1 MDPDRRAALA
11 RWLASALEAEAL
23 DITEAT
29 PLSGGAIQEN
39 WLIGLAVHGGP
50 HAGLSALVL
59 RLDAPSQLPFS
70 HDRAAEFRLLQ
81 TARAAGVTVPEPLAF
96 CADACVLGRPFL
108 VLAHV
113 SGSAEA
119 RALTAGG
126 PHSGLAAALGAE
138 IARLHTIRPPAPALG
153 FLPDPPAD
161 AARAR
166 VAELRG
172 LLDLLD
178 TGHPALEWGLV
189 WLDRHAP
196 PPAAPVLCHR
206 DFRTGNFLVE
216 GGEVTAL
223 LDWEFAGWSDPAED
237 LGWLCAPC
245 WRFARPDLE
254 AGGIGPRVELYEGYA
269 AVAGAAPEDARVR
282 YWQVMATARWAV
294 IALWQ
299 AERHRSG
306 AEPSLELALTA
317 HIVPE
322 LELELL
328 TLTRPA

>member
-23 DITEAT
+23 EITEAT

-50 HAGLSALVL
+50 HAGLPALVL

-70 HDRAAEFRLLQ
+70 HGRAEEYSLLRA
-81 TARAAGVTVPEPLAF
+81 ARAAGVAVPEPLAF
-96 CADACVLGRPFL
+96 CAEPSVLGRPFL
-108 VLAHV
+108 VLTHV
-113 SGSAEA
+113 SGTAEA
-119 RALTAGG
+119 RVLTSGG
-126 PHSGLAAALGAE
+126 PHPGLAAALGAE
-138 IARLHTIRPPAPALG
+138 IARLHAIRPPLTGPG

-161 AARAR
+161 PARAR
-166 VAELRG
+166 VGELR
-172 LLDLLD
+172 DLLD
-178 TGHPALEWGLV
+178 RLGTGRPALEWGLA

-206 DFRTGNFLVE
+206 DFRTGNVLVE
-216 GGEVTAL
+216 GGRVTAL

-237 LGWLCAPC
+237 LGWFCAPC

-254 AGGIGPRVELYEGYA
+254 AGGLGPRAAFYEGYA
-269 AVAGAAPEDARVR
+269 AIAGTPAEDARVR
-282 YWQVMATARWAV
+282 YWEVMATARWAV

-328 TLTRPA
+328 TLTAGA